1 MVTKTKTKRLTSSQR
16 PPRIS
21 AAVAD
26 ASSSDEDAKME
37 EVVVE
42 GEEGKDDED
51 EGNSISKLV
60 NHRSTPTSS

>member
-1 MVTKTKTKRLTSSQR
+1 
-16 PPRIS
+16 
-21 AAVAD
+21 
-26 ASSSDEDAKME
+26 ME

-60 NHRSTPTSS
+60 NHRSTPTSSDSPLTLHAHQSSSLVSLNRPCPISTSSRFF